1 MVAAMRQLLRRLLSS
16 RTSMKL
22 GLRNRL
28 LLWLLLPLCIL
39 ALVGAWV
46 EYLWADA
53 AAISADQRLQRL
65 LVPLADSVLVPY
77 SPNAHDSS
85 VILLLAPPVEE
96 FVRQGEGLT
105 GFSVWDLSGKLLLG
119 DERIKTS
126 VPQTMEPEFHSIE
139 SDQVLYRVAVQR
151 GRTPAGELVVAVADG
166 SDPRQHWGKQVLW
179 RVLLPNLVLL
189 ACAALAIH
197 WGVRIA
203 FKPLVDLTEDVER
216 RSPRD
221 LSPIEDARSPLEV
234 RPLVHSLNHLFGLVD
249 AQAESQRR
257 FIADA
262 AHQLRTP
269 LAGLQSQVEAWALM
283 GENSGN
289 VSPGGAKQVCLS
301 VEQIDKLREAARRTS
316 KLAHQLLTLSRV
328 DERAAG
334 QRPTQWLNLKPLC
347 EETLESLLDAA
358 MAKGLDL
365 GLEAGP
371 VLVRGHDW
379 LLREL
384 LINLVDNAIKYSPIG
399 SSVTIRCALRQ
410 DAGPDDRTAILQV
423 EDDGLGIAPEERAK
437 AMERFYRVTETSGE
451 GSGLGLAIANEI
463 ARLHGAT
470 MTLDTGLRGRGLLV
484 TVSFS

>member
-301 VEQIDKLREAARRTS
+301 VEQIDKLREAARRT
-316 KLAHQLLTLSRV
+316 
-328 DERAAG
+328 RAARQG
-334 QRPTQWLNLKPLC
+334 WSASTRRGDARSARAH
-347 EETLESLLDAA
+347 ESLA
-358 MAKGLDL
+358 
-365 GLEAGP
+365 
-371 VLVRGHDW
+371 
-379 LLREL
+379 
-384 LINLVDNAIKYSPIG
+384 
-399 SSVTIRCALRQ
+399 
-410 DAGPDDRTAILQV
+410 
-423 EDDGLGIAPEERAK
+423 
-437 AMERFYRVTETSGE
+437 
-451 GSGLGLAIANEI
+451 
-463 ARLHGAT
+463 
-470 MTLDTGLRGRGLLV
+470 RGR
-484 TVSFS
+484 